1 MIVKTKSLIM
11 LTIEFNNG
19 NSIDKNVVVIK

>member
-11 LTIEFNNG
+11 LTKESNNDNPIG
-19 NSIDKNVVVIK
+19 ESVVAIK